1 MLKTQD
7 HRVRVA
13 AIRREEMRNC
23 LLYSGLSLASDK
35 SMHDVDVEEVI
46 AHAQV
51 SRGTF
56 YNYYTSVSV
65 LFEDLAQQLE
75 HELASVLKAS
85 VPETLSGSK
94 ANKAQHLVF
103 TSKLIMRL
111 LVDIPALG
119 KLFIQLPWINQ
130 NPKSDA
136 FETIRHDIEQCI
148 KEGLIEKLPL
158 SIGFN
163 LMMGSMIGG
172 VHTMLLKPPAKGYE
186 DKVIR
191 QALIGLG
198 MQAKSA
204 DKLITT
210 TLVGKVTLP
219 STGILGKIANSRV
232 IAKSE

>member
-13 AIRREEMRNC
+13 AVRREEMRNC
-23 LLYSGLSLASDK
+23 LLYSGLSLAFDK
-35 SMHDVDVEEVI
+35 SIHDIDVEEVI

-75 HELASVLKAS
+75 QELASVLKAS
-85 VPETLSGSK
+85 VPETTSATK
-94 ANKAQHLVF
+94 VNKAQHLVL

-119 KLFIQLPWINQ
+119 KLFIQLPWTNQ
-130 NPKSDA
+130 NKKSEA
-136 FETIRHDIEQCI
+136 FEIILHDIEQCI
-148 KEGLIEKLPL
+148 KEGLLEKLPI

-163 LMMGSMIGG
+163 LLMGSMIGG
-172 VHTMLLKPPAKGYE
+172 IHTMLLKPQTKGYE

-210 TLVGKVTLP
+210 ALVAKVTLP
-219 STGILGKIANSRV
+219 TTGILGKIAMSQV

>member
-1 MLKTQD
+1 
-7 HRVRVA
+7 
-13 AIRREEMRNC
+13 MRNC

-35 SMHDVDVEEVI
+35 SIHDIDVEEVI

-75 HELASVLKAS
+75 QELSSVLKAS
-85 VPETLSGSK
+85 VPETASGLK

-103 TSKLIMRL
+103 SSKLIMRL

-119 KLFIQLPWINQ
+119 KLFIQLPWISQ

-136 FETIRHDIEQCI
+136 FDTIRYDIEQCI
-148 KEGLIEKLPL
+148 KEGLIEKLPI

-163 LMMGSMIGG
+163 LMMGSMMGG

-198 MQAKSA
+198 MQAKAA
-204 DKLITT
+204 DKFIATT
-210 TLVGKVTLP
+210 IAAKVVLP
-219 STGILGKIANSRV
+219 ATGILGKIAMSRV
-232 IAKSE
+232 SAKLE

>member
-1 MLKTQD
+1 MLKKED

-13 AIRREEMRNC
+13 AVRREEMRNC

-35 SMHDVDVEEVI
+35 SIHDIDVEEVI
-46 AHAQV
+46 ADAQV

-56 YNYYTSVSV
+56 YNYYTSVSA

-75 HELASVLKAS
+75 QEISSLLKVS
-85 VPETLSGSK
+85 VPETLSGTK

-103 TSKLIMRL
+103 ITKLIMRS
-111 LVDIPALG
+111 LVDVPALG

-130 NPKSDA
+130 NPTSGA
-136 FETIRHDIEQCI
+136 FESIRHDIEQCI
-148 KEGLIEKLPL
+148 KEGLIEKLPI

-204 DKLITT
+204 DKFIANTIA
-210 TLVGKVTLP
+210 VKVTLP
-219 STGILGKIANSRV
+219 ATGILGKIAMSRES
-232 IAKSE
+232 ANLE